1 MRYSLSINRHHH
13 DKTVGNK
20 KHYRDGFKT
29 QELTIEELAKAV
41 KQGFAWS
48 CATYD
53 RSMRS
58 KANYQQAQLI
68 GLDIDNGLT
77 LDDALNHP
85 FVQQYGQ
92 LIYTS
97 ASHQK
102 SKEDTQACDRFRIVF
117 SASQPINDL
126 DTYEQLVRAVMGHF
140 PSADDSC
147 KDASRYWAGNS
158 QAEIFILDGDPLP
171 ASLIDQA
178 KEQAKLEWEAREKR
192 RQETLARVKKQNLDE
207 LKTLALKLK

>member
-1 MRYSLSINRHHH
+1 MEHNTGTQQNQTFPLSVNCHHL
-13 DKTVGNK
+13 DKTVDNPE
-20 KHYRDGFKT
+20 HYRDGFKT
-29 QELTIEELAKAV
+29 QVLTIDDLAEAV
-41 KQGFAWS
+41 LLGHAWS

-53 RSMRS
+53 HSMRS

-85 FVQQYGQ
+85 FVKKYGQ

-102 SKEDTQACDRFRIVF
+102 PKGDTPPCDRFRIVF
-117 SASQPINDL
+117 NASQPIKDI
-126 DTYEQLVRAVMGHF
+126 DTYEQLVKAVMGHF
-140 PSADDSC
+140 PSADEAC

-158 QAEIFILDGDPLP
+158 QAEIFILDG
-171 ASLIDQA
+171 Q
-178 KEQAKLEWEAREKR
+178 
-192 RQETLARVKKQNLDE
+192 T
-207 LKTLALKLK
+207 